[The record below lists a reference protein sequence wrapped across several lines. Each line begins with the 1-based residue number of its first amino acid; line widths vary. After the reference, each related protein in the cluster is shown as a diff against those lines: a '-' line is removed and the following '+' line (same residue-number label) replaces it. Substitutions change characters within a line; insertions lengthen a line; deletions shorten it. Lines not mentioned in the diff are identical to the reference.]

1 MEDSKHDHLS
11 KILKSLLE
19 REGRRKR
26 EGKGELQGTKS
37 HVEKGN

>member
-26 EGKGELQGTKS
+26 EGKGELTRDQKPCGKR
-37 HVEKGN
+37 